1 MAVLDAVARL
11 ANAPVSLVA
20 EHTGLP
26 ASTAYR
32 ICVELERLG
41 HLQRVPGTRNWT
53 VARPLVDLAAS
64 ALTRAATSAATSAI
78 LTSLARAIGEMT
90 SFAVQLDDHV
100 LYIAS
105 AEPPQELTLSFRA
118 GRKAPLFCTS
128 SGRLFLARL
137 DDEALDQYLRNAE
150 LPAFTRYT
158 NTDARKLRAELMNI
172 RNRRYAIT
180 RQEYIL
186 HVVGAAVPVES
197 GSGVLY
203 GALSIAAP
211 DMRMDGAGLK
221 RAIPVLVAASNKL
234 AKSLAFVPSSPAAT
248 RGSAKRST
256 SAAGRCSTRPTPS

>member
-1 MAVLDAVARL
+1 MTYMGRWHQGTLDSPTAKIMAVLDAVARL

-64 ALTRAATSAATSAI
+64 ALARAATSAATSAI

-118 GRKAPLFCTS
+118 GRKAPPRPRKTS
-128 SGRLFLARL
+128 SC
-137 DDEALDQYLRNAE
+137 Q
-150 LPAFTRYT
+150 
-158 NTDARKLRAELMNI
+158 
-172 RNRRYAIT
+172 
-180 RQEYIL
+180 
-186 HVVGAAVPVES
+186 
-197 GSGVLY
+197 
-203 GALSIAAP
+203 
-211 DMRMDGAGLK
+211 
-221 RAIPVLVAASNKL
+221 
-234 AKSLAFVPSSPAAT
+234 
-248 RGSAKRST
+248 
-256 SAAGRCSTRPTPS
+256 